1 MTTWLLVPGAGGAA
15 WYWHRVVELLRA
27 RGDEAIA
34 VDLPADDPDA
44 GVPRYVEVAL
54 EALGGRP
61 DPVVVGQSLG
71 GPTAVEIC
79 RRISVE
85 RLVLVNAMIPAVGET
100 PGQWWTGSGHAAAK
114 EAAVRAAGREDAGF
128 DPEWE
133 FLHDVPA
140 DVVAAGAEHQR
151 EQSDGPFADGW
162 SLPAWPDVPVTV
174 VVGRDD
180 RFFPPDFQIASRPC
194 AGRRRTGARARRPPP
209 GARPAGGPD
218 PRRSGHP
225 GTHART
231 GGRRGLTSGTVTRVT
246 ESLAALV
253 GHDIEVVSLAQ
264 VAERLGVPRT
274 RVSQMIKQGQLLGV
288 REDDRWSVPAAF
300 LTTDGVVK
308 GLPGTIQVL
317 RDGGYADGEILR
329 WLFADDDSLPGT
341 PIDALR
347 SDRGREVKRRAQAMA
362 F

>member
-1 MTTWLLVPGAGGAA
+1 V
-15 WYWHRVVELLRA
+15 
-27 RGDEAIA
+27 
-34 VDLPADDPDA
+34 
-44 GVPRYVEVAL
+44 
-54 EALGGRP
+54 
-61 DPVVVGQSLG
+61 
-71 GPTAVEIC
+71 
-79 RRISVE
+79 
-85 RLVLVNAMIPAVGET
+85 T
-100 PGQWWTGSGHAAAK
+100 P
-114 EAAVRAAGREDAGF
+114 
-128 DPEWE
+128 
-133 FLHDVPA
+133 
-140 DVVAAGAEHQR
+140 
-151 EQSDGPFADGW
+151 
-162 SLPAWPDVPVTV
+162 
-174 VVGRDD
+174 
-180 RFFPPDFQIASRPC
+180 
-194 AGRRRTGARARRPPP
+194 
-209 GARPAGGPD
+209 
-218 PRRSGHP
+218 
-225 GTHART
+225 
-231 GGRRGLTSGTVTRVT
+231 VT